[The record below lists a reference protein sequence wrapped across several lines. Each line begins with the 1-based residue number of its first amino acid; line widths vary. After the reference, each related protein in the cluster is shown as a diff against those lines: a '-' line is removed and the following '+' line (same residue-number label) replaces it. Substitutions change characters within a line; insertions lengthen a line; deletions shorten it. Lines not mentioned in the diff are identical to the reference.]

1 MRDKNDSKKENGKIE
16 ILESSGMG
24 SGDGSGGVYL
34 GPIELERTARTNG
47 LPNIFLSD
55 DDSKYI
61 TSGLEKV
68 NTAFNPEA
76 AGQTE

>member
-1 MRDKNDSKKENGKIE
+1 MRDKNDSKKENGEIE

-34 GPIELERTARTNG
+34 GPMELDRSARTNG
-47 LPNIFLSD
+47 LPNIFLGG
-55 DDSKYI
+55 DDSEYI

-68 NTAFNPEA
+68 NTSFKI
-76 AGQTE
+76 QKR

>member
-34 GPIELERTARTNG
+34 GPIELERAARTNG

-68 NTAFNPEA
+68 NTAFSPGA